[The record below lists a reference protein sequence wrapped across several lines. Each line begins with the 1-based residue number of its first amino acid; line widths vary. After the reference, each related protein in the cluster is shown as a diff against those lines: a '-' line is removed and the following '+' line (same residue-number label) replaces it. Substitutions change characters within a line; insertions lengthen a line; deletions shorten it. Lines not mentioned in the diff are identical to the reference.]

1 MGTVSNAEDEADLV
15 LLHQYMR
22 PEEELL
28 AYRRLAPWRGE
39 HRWFRSP
46 NVVERPSRRGVGAHL
61 RRLLAAAM
69 VRRSGITP
77 WLTPAGAFW
86 L

>member
-1 MGTVSNAEDEADLV
+1 LEEDVSMGTASNAEDEADLA

-46 NVVERPSRRGVGAHL
+46 NVVPLERYRADEEWARICDV
-61 RRLLAAAM
+61 
-69 VRRSGITP
+69 
-77 WLTPAGAFW
+77 FW
-86 L
+86 PQRYR